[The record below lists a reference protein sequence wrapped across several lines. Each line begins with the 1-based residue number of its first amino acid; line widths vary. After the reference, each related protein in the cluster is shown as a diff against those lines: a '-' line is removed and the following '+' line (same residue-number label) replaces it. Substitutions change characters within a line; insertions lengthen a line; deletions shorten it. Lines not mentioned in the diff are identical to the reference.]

1 MQGKAKPQFG
11 REMDPCEYESKWA
24 NKLPSNEIVVIK
36 AMDNKAMDNKKI
48 VKKEVNRKMPGDEV
62 R

>member
-36 AMDNKAMDNKKI
+36 AMDNKKI